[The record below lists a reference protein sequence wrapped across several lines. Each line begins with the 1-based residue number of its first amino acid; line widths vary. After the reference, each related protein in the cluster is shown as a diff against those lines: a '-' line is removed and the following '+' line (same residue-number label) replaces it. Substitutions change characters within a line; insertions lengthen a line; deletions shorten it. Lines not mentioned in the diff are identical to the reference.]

1 MLDYLDL
8 VPCVDLFFNTRS
20 TEIDCQS
27 LFPNAMNISKSEHCC
42 LLHKAVE
49 ECCIEKLESL
59 LDKAPEDIN
68 KVERYRRTL
77 LHCAIDRKFEQGV
90 GLLLERGADVNL
102 PDASLHTPLHYCCWG
117 KNENVLKLLLDRGS
131 DIHFRDHGKK
141 TALHIAVTFGFITG
155 VNMLIERGA
164 EIDVRDREGNTP
176 LIFAVRMR
184 NLPLIETLVSKGASL
199 NIANNKGYT
208 ALHLAAKY
216 TDGFIVGFLLDNGAE
231 INCQDDTGCTPLHLV
246 HSDKAIV
253 RLLLQRGAGVNIR
266 DCMGCTPL
274 HVVLQGMMAYENEVV
289 EELLDWGSSMLIRDI
304 DGETPLATANKQMI
318 SVDGMKRHI
327 IKLQYT
333 NLPLEFDC
341 SIDLSDFELY
351 QVACLEEVAK
361 LKINRFGWNSLFDVF
376 SKHADPTFVLN
387 DGLQQVIK
395 SRLVEREF
403 PIYCS
408 LLRSKFEHAVKRV
421 ALLDTLQNTL
431 DIPLPNEMIRKI
443 LSYLDNRHLEYIAKG
458 KKIQRRRCIKVKSN

>member
-1 MLDYLDL
+1 MLDDFYS
-8 VPCVDLFFNTRS
+8 VQCFDLFNTKLI
-20 TEIDCQS
+20 EIDYRS
-27 LFPNAMNISKSEHCC
+27 LFPNAMNINKSGHCC
-42 LLHKAVE
+42 LLHEAVE
-49 ECCIEKLESL
+49 KCSIEKLESL
-59 LDKAPEDIN
+59 LDIAPKHIN
-68 KVERYRRTL
+68 VISRYRRTL

-90 GLLLERGADVNL
+90 CLLLERGADVNI

-117 KNENVLKLLLDRGS
+117 KNENILKLLLDRGS

-141 TALHIAVTFGFITG
+141 TALHIAVTYGFITG
-155 VNMLIERGA
+155 VNMLIESGA
-164 EIDVRDREGNTP
+164 DLDVRDREGNTP

-184 NLPLIETLVSKGASL
+184 NQPLIETLVSKGASL

-231 INCQDDTGCTPLHLV
+231 INCRDDMGCTPLHLV
-246 HSDKAIV
+246 HSNKAVV

-274 HVVLQGMMAYENEVV
+274 HVVLQGMMDYENDVV
-289 EELLDWGSSMLIRDI
+289 EELLDWGSCMNIRDI

-327 IKLQYT
+327 IKLQYA
-333 NLPLEFDC
+333 NLPLEFNC
-341 SIDLSDFELY
+341 SIDLSDFESY
-351 QVACLEEVAK
+351 QLACLDEVAK

-376 SKHADPTFVLN
+376 SKHVDPTFVLN
-387 DGLQQVIK
+387 DGLQQAIK
-395 SRLVEREF
+395 SPLVEKEF

-421 ALLDTLQNTL
+421 ALLDTLQNIL
-431 DIPLPNEMIRKI
+431 DMPLPNEIIRKI
-443 LSYLDNRHLEYIAKG
+443 LSYLDNRHLEYIVKDKKERKPRRKG
-458 KKIQRRRCIKVKSN
+458 KSV